1 MNTWFFLK
9 LIILKIIIEIE
20 VVGQKYIIIQTILQK
35 NTYHQSY
42 MQAFQAK
49 NSTLELEVLW
59 KTVKK

>member
-1 MNTWFFLK
+1 MNTRFFLK

-49 NSTLELEVLW
+49 KRTLELEVL
-59 KTVKK
+59 